1 MGFKIYIQF
10 SRAHS
15 VIKIWKGR
23 WLRGFSNL
31 LCGSKIRIK
40 NLKIT
45 VDSMLSMHPMH
56 IYNESHRIS
65 SQQEDLEKDL
75 E

>member
-10 SRAHS
+10 SRAYS
-15 VIKIWKGR
+15 VIKIRKGR
-23 WLRGFSNL
+23 WLKGFSNL

-40 NLKIT
+40 NLKVT
-45 VDSMLSMHPMH
+45 VDSILRMHPMH
-56 IYNESHRIS
+56 IYNESLRIS